1 MRLEK
6 VTSRSHEAAIA
17 GWISSNDVT
26 LFTTVLV
33 VVIAMFLHARLSKGA
48 RENVEVTKQKDLL
61 AQRLESTTSEL
72 DVFHNEL
79 DKTRQ
84 ALNLTQEER
93 DQLRQQLVE
102 KLAAIAALN
111 AKLDAMLQDMD
122 MLKSEQQ
129 SLVAAKESLSKDKAD
144 LLAERV
150 LIAED
155 RTSLRTSNASLQ
167 ERLEAIGAQLE
178 AKIAA
183 LTELEKERDR
193 LKKQADELDAIVATL
208 KARMEALNIDLAET
222 KAQADSALAE
232 SATKVRELG
241 LAITERDK
249 QAEEYLA
256 RLKRAAELFEGLK
269 TEKQQLER
277 SLSEAELKRQQQ
289 LIEEGRRNR
298 ELLELNGRLERVAIL
313 FDASG
318 SMKQAAAVGAGDRWA
333 EAQEIASTWL
343 EHLPVQQLVLIVF
356 GSNVRTF
363 PADGSLADV
372 RGKDGNAKR
381 SVLMQNLKGV
391 TPEGWTS
398 TLDAL
403 RKAYQYKVDTIILF
417 SDGAPSPPNSGRF
430 DPAIAR
436 QIYDLCR
443 AHPNIPVHTVGLGNY
458 FDQNASTFMQTVA
471 KITGGTF
478 RGR

>member
-1 MRLEK
+1 MQLEK

-61 AQRLESTTSEL
+61 AQRLESTASEL
-72 DVFHNEL
+72 DVFHSEL

-102 KLAAIAALN
+102 KLAAIAELN
-111 AKLDAMLQDMD
+111 AKLDAMLRDVNVLQ
-122 MLKSEQQ
+122 SEQQ
-129 SLVAAKESLSKDKAD
+129 SLTKEKAD
-144 LLAERV
+144 LLAERA
-150 LIAED
+150 LLAED
-155 RTSLRTSNASLQ
+155 RSSLRTSNASLQ

-222 KAQADSALAE
+222 KAQSNSALAE
-232 SATKVRELG
+232 SAAKVRELG

-269 TEKQQLER
+269 TEKQHLER

-363 PADGSLADV
+363 PADGTLADV
-372 RGKDGNAKR
+372 RGQDGTAKR